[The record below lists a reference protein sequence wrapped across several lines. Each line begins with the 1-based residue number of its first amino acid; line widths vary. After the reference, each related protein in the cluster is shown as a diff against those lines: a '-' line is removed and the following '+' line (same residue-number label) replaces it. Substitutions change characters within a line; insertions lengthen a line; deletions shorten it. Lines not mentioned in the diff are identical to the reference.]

1 MKNANREK
9 MTCDDAKRR
18 IIRRFEIMRRDYD
31 ELWRRYREVVHE
43 NVELAA
49 ENDRLRNH
57 SDEVVV

>member
-18 IIRRFEIMRRDYD
+18 ILRRFEIMRRDYD

>member
-1 MKNANREK
+1 MSAITGKE
-9 MTCDDAKRR
+9 AKRR
-18 IIRRFEIMRRDYD
+18 IIRNVELLRRDYD